1 MNGINAHSL
10 RQNMREFRVTIPTLL
25 TIVRIAFIPVIVF
38 FLYRQQVVW
47 ALSFFCAAAV
57 TDVLDGYL
65 ARRLRQQTFLGACLD
80 PVADKLLVA
89 VLLVTFWLQHEPFLP
104 GWFVILVLAKEVI
117 QIFGSTLIFLR
128 QGNLF
133 VCPVMLGKAS
143 MFFQTCFIFA
153 LFLRY
158 YLPSV
163 VALFWYLLGASTL
176 LVCASLGQYL
186 FKGLK
191 QFNA

>member
-1 MNGINAHSL
+1 MHGINAQVL
-10 RQNMREFRVTIPTLL
+10 RQNMREFRFTVPTFL
-25 TIVRIAFIPVIVF
+25 TLVRIAFIPVIVF
-38 FLYRQQVVW
+38 FLYRQRVIW

-57 TDVLDGYL
+57 TDVLDGYV
-65 ARRLRQQTFLGACLD
+65 ARRLKQQTFLGACLD

-89 VLLVTFWLQHEPFLP
+89 VLLVTLWLQHAPFLP
-104 GWFVILVLAKEVI
+104 IWFVILVLAKEVT

-133 VCPVMLGKAS
+133 VCPVLLGKAS

-153 LFLRY
+153 LLLNY
-158 YLPSV
+158 YLPLSPS
-163 VALFWYLLGASTL
+163 LFSGLLAISTV

-186 FKGLK
+186 VEGLK

>member
-1 MNGINAHSL
+1 MHGINAQVL
-10 RQNMREFRVTIPTLL
+10 RQNMREFRLTVPTFL
-25 TIVRIAFIPVIVF
+25 TLVRIAFIPVIVF
-38 FLYRQQVVW
+38 FLYRQRVIW

-65 ARRLRQQTFLGACLD
+65 ARRLKQQTFLGACLD

-89 VLLVTFWLQHEPFLP
+89 VLLATLWVLHAPFLP
-104 GWFVILVLAKEVI
+104 GWFVVLVLGKESI
-117 QIFGSTLIFLR
+117 QIFGSTLIFLSK
-128 QGNLF
+128 GNLF
-133 VCPVMLGKAS
+133 VCPVLLGKVS

-153 LFLRY
+153 LLLNY
-158 YLPSV
+158 YLPLSPL
-163 VALFWYLLGASTL
+163 LFSGLLKVCTF

-186 FKGLK
+186 FMGLK